1 MQAWS
6 GTGLV
11 TVGRHAAAA
20 GADVDPLVAAALA
33 RRGADGVGPRHAR
46 DGEERR
52 TSPVGW
58 PGRDDETPGGSPVG
72 WPGSITDEPGGVPAA
87 EPAPEASPG
96 TGRSRGW
103 RRLFGG
109 RAA

>member
-1 MQAWS
+1 M
-6 GTGLV
+6 

-20 GADVDPLVAAALA
+20 GADADPVVAAALA
-33 RRGADGVGPRHAR
+33 RRGPAVTGPRHAR

-52 TSPVGW
+52 PTPVGW
-58 PGRDDETPGGSPVG
+58 PGRDDDAPGGSPVG
-72 WPGSITDEPGGVPAA
+72 WPGSITDEPATQPAA
-87 EPAPEASPG
+87 EPAAAPESVRP
-96 TGRSRGW
+96 RGW